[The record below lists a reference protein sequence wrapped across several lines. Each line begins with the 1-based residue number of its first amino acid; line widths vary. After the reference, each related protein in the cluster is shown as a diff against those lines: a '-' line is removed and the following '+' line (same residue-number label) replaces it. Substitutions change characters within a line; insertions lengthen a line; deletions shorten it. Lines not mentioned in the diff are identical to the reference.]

1 MPRYERGKMTTKPF
15 SRSYLIVVIG
25 MLMLLSLLNLADKE
39 LLAAVAPAIKV
50 NLELDDGHLGLI
62 RSTVFLTA
70 IVGAFIW
77 GPLADRWK
85 RKNVLALGATCWS
98 AVTWLTAYATGF
110 GTLAAARGGM
120 SFFESC
126 FSPSAYSLITDV
138 VPRARRGLILGLLG
152 ITYPLGTILALLVG
166 GLVGEAN
173 WRLPFLYFG
182 IPGVLLG
189 LAVLAFVREPRR
201 GASEDAVLEA
211 QGVYTGRFSM
221 AELKRALRTRTLLLI
236 YLLDACEGAVFFS
249 LSFWAPNYLMTYRI
263 APDLLTADM
272 ALLPAI
278 VGFVCG
284 SLLGGVLTDRLRGR
298 LPNAAAWVSFIA
310 MAGGFLIALVMFN
323 VFSLTAVM
331 AVAFVLGMTG
341 YMILPTITIMMYDI
355 VSPETK
361 ATAMAGDG
369 VVLGLVSAGAS
380 AGIGLLS
387 RQLQDLRLA
396 FGGACLFFLAA
407 GAILALIIARRIT
420 ADMQDQEKLVKSR
433 VA

>member
-1 MPRYERGKMTTKPF
+1 MII
-15 SRSYLIVVIG
+15 LIG

-50 NLELDDGHLGLI
+50 DLKLDNGHLGLI
-62 RSTVFLTA
+62 RSTVFLAA

-110 GTLAAARGGM
+110 APLAAARGGM
-120 SFFESC
+120 SFFEAC

-138 VPRARRGLILGLLG
+138 VPRAKRGLILGLLG

-166 GLVGEAN
+166 GFVGEAN
-173 WRLPFLYFG
+173 WRLPFLFFG
-182 IPGVLLG
+182 IPGILLG
-189 LAVLAFVREPRR
+189 LAVLTFVREPPR
-201 GASEDAVLEA
+201 GASEDAVLAAE
-211 QGVYTGRFSM
+211 GTYTGRFSWQ
-221 AELKRALRTRTLLLI
+221 ELERALRTRTLLLI

-249 LSFWAPNYLMTYRI
+249 LSFWAPNYLMTYHI
-263 APDLLTADM
+263 APDLFSADL
-272 ALLPAI
+272 ALLQAI

-284 SLLGGVLTDRLRGR
+284 SLLGGVLTDRLRKR
-298 LPNAAAWVSFIA
+298 TPNAAAWVSFIA
-310 MAGGFLIALVMFN
+310 MAGGFVISLVMFN
-323 VFSLTAVM
+323 LFNLTAVM
-331 AVAFVLGMTG
+331 VVAFVLGMTG

-355 VSPETK
+355 VPPETK

-387 RQLQDLRLA
+387 QKLDNLRLA

-407 GAILALIIARRIT
+407 GAILALVIAQRIT
-420 ADMQDQEKLVKSR
+420 ADMQDQEKLVQAR
-433 VA
+433 VAQPAVGE

>member
-1 MPRYERGKMTTKPF
+1 MTIKPLT
-15 SRSYLIVVIG
+15 RSYLAVVIG

-39 LLAAVAPAIKV
+39 LLAAVAPAFKV
-50 NLELDDGHLGLI
+50 NLELDDGDLGLI
-62 RSTVFLTA
+62 RSAVFLAA

-77 GPLADRWK
+77 GPLADRWQR
-85 RKNVLALGATCWS
+85 RKVLALGATCWS
-98 AVTWLTAYATGF
+98 AVTWLTAYATGL
-110 GTLAAARGGM
+110 GTLAVARGGM
-120 SFFESC
+120 SFFEAC

-138 VPRARRGLILGLLG
+138 VPRARRGIILGLLG

-182 IPGVLLG
+182 IPGIVLG
-189 LAVLAFVREPRR
+189 VAVLAFVREPSR
-201 GASEDAVLEA
+201 GASEDAVLET
-211 QGVYTGRFSM
+211 QGVYTGRFSL

-263 APDLLTADM
+263 APDLFTADL

-278 VGFVCG
+278 IGFVCG
-284 SLLGGVLTDRLRGR
+284 SLLGGVLADRLRRR
-298 LPNAAAWVSFIA
+298 LPNAAAWVSFVA
-310 MAGGFLIALVMFN
+310 MAGGFVISLVMFN
-323 VFSLTAVM
+323 VFSLAAVM
-331 AVAFVLGMTG
+331 VAAFALGVTG
-341 YMILPTITIMMYDI
+341 YMILPTITIMMYD
-355 VSPETK
+355 VVPPETK

-387 RQLQDLRLA
+387 RQLHDLRLA
-396 FGGACLFFLAA
+396 FGGACLFFLAV
-407 GAILALIIARRIT
+407 GAVLALIIARRIGD
-420 ADMQDQEKLVKSR
+420 DMQAQEKLVQSR

>member
-1 MPRYERGKMTTKPF
+1 MTTKPL
-15 SRSYLIVVIG
+15 SRSYLIILVG

-39 LLAAVAPAIKV
+39 LLAAVAPAVKAS
-50 NLELDDGHLGLI
+50 LELDDGHLGLI
-62 RSTVFLTA
+62 RSAVFLAA

-77 GPLADRWK
+77 GPLSDRWQ
-85 RKNVLALGATCWS
+85 RKKVLALGAVCWS

-110 GTLAAARGGM
+110 ASLAAGRGGM
-120 SFFESC
+120 SFFEAC

-138 VPRARRGLILGLLG
+138 VPRARRGLVLGLLG
-152 ITYPLGTILALLVG
+152 ITYPLGTIVALLVG
-166 GLVGEAN
+166 GIVGEAN

-182 IPGVLLG
+182 IPGILLG
-189 LAVLAFVREPRR
+189 LAVLAFVREPAR

-211 QGVYTGRFSM
+211 QGAYTGRFSI
-221 AELKRALRTRTLLLI
+221 AELKRALRTRTLVLI

-249 LSFWAPNYLMTYRI
+249 LAFWGPNYLMTYHI
-263 APDLLTADM
+263 APDLFTADL

-284 SLLGGVLTDRLRGR
+284 SFLGGVLTDRLRKR
-298 LPNAAAWVSFIA
+298 VPNAAAWVSFIA
-310 MAGGFLIALVMFN
+310 MAGGLLVSLVMFN
-323 VFSLTAVM
+323 IFSLIPVM
-331 AVAFVLGMTG
+331 IVAFVLGMTG

-355 VSPETK
+355 VPPETK

-369 VVLGLVSAGAS
+369 VVLGLVSAVAS

-387 RQLQDLRLA
+387 RQWHDLRLA

-407 GAILALIIARRIT
+407 GAILALVIARRIT
-420 ADMQDQEKLVKSR
+420 ADMQEQEELVKAR
-433 VA
+433 IA